1 MRIGLVIYGSL
12 AGRSG
17 GYLYDRQLV
26 AELRRRKHQVE
37 IISLPWRNYLAH
49 LSDNFSSEL
58 IRRIRTKKLDLLLQ
72 DELNHPSLFWLNRR
86 LKVELGIP
94 IVAIVH
100 HLRSSEQ
107 HPALLTAVYRAV
119 ERRYLRSVDGFVFNS
134 RTTRRVVRG
143 LLGRLP
149 RQVVARPA
157 GDRLHSRLSLSFLRQ
172 RVTQPGPLRVVFLG
186 SLMRRKAPHLLLE
199 AVRQLPPGVVSVTFA
214 GGAQAE
220 PGYARWLTAAARGL
234 PVRFAGHLG
243 EAQLAGL
250 LRSSQVLALP
260 SSYEGYGIAYLEGMS
275 FGLPAIGT
283 RSGAAGE
290 LITYGQNGY
299 LIRPGDAAELA
310 RLLLRLHRDRRLL
323 SRLGKA
329 ALSRFAQHPTWRAS
343 MAKAADFLSLYNS

>member
-1 MRIGLVIYGSL
+1 MRVGLVIYGSL

-37 IISLPWRNYLAH
+37 IVSLPWRNYFAH
-49 LSDNFSSEL
+49 LSDNFSAPL
-58 IRRIRTKKLDLLLQ
+58 FRRIKSKKLDLLLQ

-86 LKVELGIP
+86 LTGELGIP
-94 IVAIVH
+94 IVAVVH
-100 HLRSSEQ
+100 HLRSSER

-119 ERRYLRSVDGFVFNS
+119 ERRYLRSVNGFLFNS
-134 RTTRRVVRG
+134 QTTRRVVRG

-149 RQVVARPA
+149 SHVVARPA
-157 GDRLHSRLSLSFLRQ
+157 GDRLRPRLSPAFLRQ
-172 RVTQPGPLRVVFLG
+172 RAAQPGPLRVVFLG
-186 SLMRRKAPHLLLE
+186 SLTRRKAPHLLLE
-199 AVRQLPPGVVSVTFA
+199 TVRQLPPGAVSVTFA

-220 PGYARWLTAAARGL
+220 LGYARQLKAAARGL
-234 PVRFAGHLG
+234 PIRFAGHLD
-243 EAQLAGL
+243 EAQLARL
-250 LRSSQVLALP
+250 LCSSQVLALP
-260 SSYEGYGIAYLEGMS
+260 STYEGYGIAYLEGMS

-283 RSGAAGE
+283 RSGAASE
-290 LITYGQNGY
+290 LITHGQNGY

-323 SRLGKA
+323 VRLGKA
-329 ALSRFAQHPTWRAS
+329 ALQRFAQHPTWRAS

>member
-1 MRIGLVIYGSL
+1 VRIGLVIYGSL

-17 GYLYDRQLV
+17 GYLYDRLLV
-26 AELRRRKHQVE
+26 TELRRRKHQVE

-58 IRRIRTKKLDLLLQ
+58 FRRIRSKKLDLLVQ

-86 LKVELGIP
+86 VKRELDIP

-100 HLRSSEQ
+100 HLCSSEQ
-107 HPALLTAVYRAV
+107 HPALLTAVYRAI
-119 ERRYLRSVDGFVFNS
+119 ERCYLRSVDGFVFNG
-134 RTTRRVVRG
+134 RTTRRVVSG
-143 LLGRLP
+143 LLDRLP
-149 RQVVARPA
+149 RHVVARPA
-157 GDRLHSRLSLSFLRQ
+157 GDRFRPRLSPAFLRQ
-172 RVTQPGPLRVVFLG
+172 RAVQPGPLRVVFLG
-186 SLMRRKAPHLLLE
+186 SLTRRKAPHLLLE
-199 AVRQLPPGVVSVTFA
+199 VVRQLPPGAVSVTFA

-220 PGYARWLTAAARGL
+220 PGYARRLKAAAGGL

-243 EAQLAGL
+243 EAQLARL

-290 LITYGQNGY
+290 LIAHGQNGY

-310 RLLLRLHRDRRLL
+310 WLLLRLHRDRRLL
-323 SRLGKA
+323 LRLSKA